1 VIIPDINLLVY
12 AYDSTSPW
20 HKRAAQWWTSC
31 LSGATP
37 VGIPWIVS
45 LGFVRL
51 WTSPR
56 VFANPMPVDRAAAH
70 VESWL
75 NRRIVKP
82 LNPGPRHSEFL
93 FTFLRAEGKGGNL
106 TTDAHLAALAVEFRG
121 TIHTAD
127 TDFLRFPG
135 VQWQNPLK

>member
-1 VIIPDINLLVY
+1 MIIPDINLLVY

-20 HKRAAQWWTSC
+20 HQRAAKWWISC
-31 LSGATP
+31 LGGTEQI
-37 VGIPWIVS
+37 GISWLVA

-51 WTSPR
+51 WTNSR
-56 VFANPMPVDRAAAH
+56 VFANPMPIDLAARH

-75 NRRIVKP
+75 NRRIVKSV
-82 LNPGPRHSEFL
+82 NPGPRHAEFL
-93 FTFLRAEGKGGNL
+93 FNFLRAEGKGGNL
-106 TTDAHLAALAVEFRG
+106 TTDAHLAALAVEFRA

-135 VQWQNPLK
+135 VQWLNPLK